1 MDFINLAGLS
11 HAKPATPEIQSYA
24 DQVRGQLEDAADK
37 KYATYTAI
45 LYRQQSV
52 AGMDY
57 FVKVKCGEENQDYVH
72 LRIFKAL
79 PSEGGRIDLSGFQL
93 GKTLSD
99 PIIYF

>member
-1 MDFINLAGLS
+1 MDFTNLAGLS

-24 DQVRGQLEDAADK
+24 DQVKGQLEDATGK
-37 KYATYTAI
+37 NYATYTAI
-45 LYRQQSV
+45 LYRQQPV

-72 LRIFKAL
+72 MRIFKAL
-79 PSEGGRIDLSGFQL
+79 PYQGGPIDLSGFQL

-99 PIIYF
+99 PITYF